1 MFDTI
6 LGLPVHA
13 LVVHFVVVL
22 VPLSALGVI
31 GMAVVPAW
39 RARFGLAVLAV
50 ATVALVSVPVATR
63 SGAKLEER
71 INASGTVAKQ
81 IQNHQDMGKLV
92 IYPTVALWVFAALLV
107 LLDRRGRTGKP
118 VVAVAVLAVLAA
130 GAAAVQVTITGHLGS
145 TAVWSCTL
153 GTSACK

>member
-22 VPLSALGVI
+22 VPLAAAGVI

-39 RARFGLAVLAV
+39 RQRFGLAVLAI
-50 ATVALVSVPVATR
+50 ATIGLVSVPVALL
-63 SGAKLEER
+63 SGPKLRDR
-71 INASGTVAKQ
+71 INAQGTTADQ
-81 IQNHQDMGKLV
+81 IANHEKMGKLV
-92 IYPTVALWVFAALLV
+92 IYPTLALWVLAALMV
-107 LLDRRGRTGKP
+107 YFDRKGRGGTSTR
-118 VVAVAVLAVLAA
+118 VVAILAVIAA
-130 GAAAVQVTITGHLGS
+130 VAAAAQVTITGHLGS

-153 GTSACK
+153 QTSACK

>member
-22 VPLSALGVI
+22 VPLAAAGVV

-39 RARFGLAVLAV
+39 RQRFGLAVLAIATAGLV
-50 ATVALVSVPVATR
+50 AVPVATI
-63 SGAKLEER
+63 SGKKLMSR
-71 INASGTVAKQ
+71 ISAQGTTADQ
-81 IQNHQDMGKLV
+81 INTHMKMGKLV
-92 IYPTVALWVFAALLV
+92 IFPTLALWVLAAAMVYLDRKGRGGTSMRVVAILSVVAAL
-107 LLDRRGRTGKP
+107 
-118 VVAVAVLAVLAA
+118 
-130 GAAAVQVTITGHLGS
+130 AAAAQVTITGHLGS